1 MCCITVVDPCPCCWE
16 LLRESSPA
24 KKNNIKAVLLE
35 STDCLHR
42 KMAAALLRTGRLGSV
57 KCLLAE
63 SWITLSR
70 TPAAVTLSTKSGGSK
85 KSSKKNSSGQMD
97 PIQKLFLDSIREYS
111 TKSQAAGGL
120 VDAGSDYEKA
130 LAEEVAKLQR
140 LYGGGDLASFPQF
153 TFTETAWFSRCS
165 HWTTQS
171 MSTVKA
177 GPNKDAAHQMRCGVN
192 IFTTPTRTFSEG
204 RHCFYVDST
213 EKIS

>member
-111 TKSQAAGGL
+111 TKSQDRLVQQMQSLDDPVHVHCEGWAEQGCSPPNEMRSEHFYHPYQDFFGGAAL
-120 VDAGSDYEKA
+120 
-130 LAEEVAKLQR
+130 LL
-140 LYGGGDLASFPQF
+140 
-153 TFTETAWFSRCS
+153 C
-165 HWTTQS
+165 
-171 MSTVKA
+171 
-177 GPNKDAAHQMRCGVN
+177 
-192 IFTTPTRTFSEG
+192 
-204 RHCFYVDST
+204 
-213 EKIS
+213 